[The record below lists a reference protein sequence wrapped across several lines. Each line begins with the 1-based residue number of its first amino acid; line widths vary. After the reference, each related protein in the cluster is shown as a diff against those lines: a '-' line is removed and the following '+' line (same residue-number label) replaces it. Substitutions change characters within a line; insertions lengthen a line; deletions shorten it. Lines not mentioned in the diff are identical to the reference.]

1 MASYNK
7 VILIGRLTK
16 DPELKTTPSGISVLS
31 GSVAVDRAYK
41 QGDERKTDF
50 IEFIT
55 WRKTAEFVAK
65 YFKKGSAILL
75 EGELQAR
82 SYTAQDGSKHKVVE
96 VIASNVAFVETKAS
110 AAQAGQGVTPE
121 AQITR
126 YGEANDSGLTPVDE
140 SSFTTIE
147 NEDDLPF

>member
-7 VILIGRLTK
+7 VILIGRLTS
-16 DPELKTTPSGISVLS
+16 DPELKKTQNGISVLS

-50 IEFIT
+50 IEFVT

-65 YFKKGSAILL
+65 YFNKGNAILL
-75 EGELQAR
+75 EGELQTR

-110 AAQAGQGVTPE
+110 AAQAGQSTATGANAV
-121 AQITR
+121 Q
-126 YGEANDSGLTPVDE
+126 YGEANDNGFTPVDE
-140 SSFTTIE
+140 STFTTVGAE
-147 NEDDLPF
+147 EDLPF